1 MLWGVFSVGFVYSD
15 MMVIVLVVQYGQT
28 EAGETMQLLHLL
40 PTNVNVELMQGLLQ
54 SLAGQQ

>member
-28 EAGETMQLLHLL
+28 EAGGTMELLKEL
-40 PTNVNVELMQGLLQ
+40 PADVWLELMQSVLD
-54 SLAGQQ
+54 QQ

>member
-28 EAGETMQLLHLL
+28 EAGGTMELLKEL
-40 PTNVNVELMQGLLQ
+40 PADVLFQLMQSVLH
-54 SLAGQQ
+54 QQ